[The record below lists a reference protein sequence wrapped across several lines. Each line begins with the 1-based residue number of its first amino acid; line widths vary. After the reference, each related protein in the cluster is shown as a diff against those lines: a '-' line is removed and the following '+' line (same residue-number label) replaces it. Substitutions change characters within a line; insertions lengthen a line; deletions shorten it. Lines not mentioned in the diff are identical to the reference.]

1 MDLALLVYGISLLSG
16 LKSFL
21 IFLAVIAGV
30 IAIVCSVYTATW
42 FFDGHEY
49 SWNMENGKVKP
60 RLLEARETMKKG
72 MKYFLIVFIILLPLP
87 NLIPSE
93 RTAYTMVGA
102 YAAQKV
108 AESPEVQSISGKVL
122 TIINQKL
129 DQYVEQGIE
138 EAEKQLERKNG
149 KSKGKEAKAKE

>member
-1 MDLALLVYGISLLSG
+1 MDLALLVYGISLLNG

-30 IAIVCSVYTATW
+30 IAVVCSVYTATW

-49 SWNMENGKVKP
+49 SWNLENGKIKP
-60 RLLEARETMKKG
+60 RLAEARDTMKKG
-72 MKYFLIVFIILLPLP
+72 MKYFLILFIILLPLP

-108 AESPEVQSISGKVL
+108 AESPEVQSISSKVL

-129 DQYVEQGIE
+129 DHYVEEGLA
-138 EAEKQLERKNG
+138 EADKRMEKANG
-149 KSKGKEAKAKE
+149 KSKAGKE